1 MLTIANNREM
11 MHKLGSHYIEPSNL
25 ETNVEIPE

>member
-1 MLTIANNREM
+1 MLGLANNRQI

-25 ETNVEIPE
+25 ETHVEIPE